1 MKQTL
6 IIILTFIIT
15 VQTCFTQKVW
25 TLRQC
30 IDYALEN
37 NIEIKQTELNGQLIE
52 NNLNTVKNSKLPD

>member
-52 NNLNTVKNSKLPD
+52 NNH